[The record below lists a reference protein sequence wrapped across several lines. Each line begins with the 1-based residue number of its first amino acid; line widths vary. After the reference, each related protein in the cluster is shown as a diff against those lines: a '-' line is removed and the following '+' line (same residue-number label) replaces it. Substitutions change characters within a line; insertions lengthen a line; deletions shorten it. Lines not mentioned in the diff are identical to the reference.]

1 MDMIFTIGAFS
12 MVAAVAARLVR
23 QQTSTLGLVLSLAAC
38 VLILSLG
45 VQVLGP
51 VLDLLRRIR
60 ELSGFQT
67 EVTAPMLKVI
77 GIGMLTKL
85 SEAICSDAGET
96 SIGKS
101 VTMAG
106 TLLAVY
112 VSLPLLSS
120 VLDLLEELLA

>member
-12 MVAAVAARLVR
+12 MVAAVAALLVR
-23 QQTSTLGLVLSLAAC
+23 QQTSALGLVLSLAAC

-45 VQVLGP
+45 VQALGP
-51 VLDLLRRIR
+51 ILDLLRRIR
-60 ELSGFQT
+60 ELSGVQM
-67 EVTAPMLKVI
+67 EASAPILKVI
-77 GIGMLTKL
+77 GIGILTKL
-85 SEAICSDAGET
+85 SEAVCSDAGET
-96 SIGKS
+96 SIGKA

-120 VLDLLEELLA
+120 VLDLLEEMLA